1 MDNPY
6 TVVTG
11 DCLWT
16 IADRHLSELKP
27 DVKPSNSEIARL
39 VQKIVELNRIP
50 DPDLIYPKQVLILP

>member
-16 IADRHLSELKP
+16 IAYRHLSELKP
-27 DVKPSNSEIARL
+27 DVKPSNSDIARL
-39 VQKIVELNRIP
+39 VQKIVELNQIP